1 MSRGLSNRNPGNI
14 RQSAVR
20 YKGEVR
26 PSRDPAFKQF
36 ESMPWGYRAIFVLL
50 DTYRIRHGLDTI
62 RGMISRWAPP
72 SENRTEIY
80 IRAVADAVGIAD
92 DRPVDT
98 RDRTTML
105 RMAAAIS
112 RVENG
117 TAADMD
123 GSYFANSSGESRPI
137 RRPHE
142 NLLPEQHTK
151 QPSFVIFAG
160 MKPEFLLA
168 KLDRMPMLKAVVP
181 FAAGILAAD
190 RFALPLWFCSPAS
203 RRCFSGRRSAPS
215 PCSSRRDS
223 ARHSSAIPDARYL
236 TGYTRPMNS
245 PSRASPPTGAAM
257 LPPKRPSR
265 RGATRPTARGTPQA
279 TG

>member
-112 RVENG
+112 RG
-117 TAADMD
+117 KRH
-123 GSYFANSSGESRPI
+123 G
-137 RRPHE
+137 
-142 NLLPEQHTK
+142 
-151 QPSFVIFAG
+151 
-160 MKPEFLLA
+160 
-168 KLDRMPMLKAVVP
+168 
-181 FAAGILAAD
+181 
-190 RFALPLWFCSPAS
+190 
-203 RRCFSGRRSAPS
+203 GR
-215 PCSSRRDS
+215 
-223 ARHSSAIPDARYL
+223 Y
-236 TGYTRPMNS
+236 G
-245 PSRASPPTGAAM
+245 
-257 LPPKRPSR
+257 R
-265 RGATRPTARGTPQA
+265 RGAGLGAISPIAAESPARSGVRMKTFCLNSTQNSPLLLYLQV
-279 TG
+279 

>member
-36 ESMPWGYRAIFVLL
+36 ESMPWGYRISISAAVAPL
-50 DTYRIRHGLDTI
+50 IRHGLDTI

-72 SENRTEIY
+72 SENHTEIY

-123 GSYFANSSGESRPI
+123 DVE
-137 RRPHE
+137 
-142 NLLPEQHTK
+142 
-151 QPSFVIFAG
+151 
-160 MKPEFLLA
+160 
-168 KLDRMPMLKAVVP
+168 
-181 FAAGILAAD
+181 
-190 RFALPLWFCSPAS
+190 
-203 RRCFSGRRSAPS
+203 
-215 PCSSRRDS
+215 
-223 ARHSSAIPDARYL
+223 
-236 TGYTRPMNS
+236 
-245 PSRASPPTGAAM
+245 
-257 LPPKRPSR
+257 
-265 RGATRPTARGTPQA
+265 RGWELFRQ
-279 TG
+279 